1 LKAPQQEP
9 STFRFVRFFSIKTA
23 PFVLVDFAG
32 TTAFGLSAS
41 FVKRRQLAPQ
51 LSTNIPKFG
60 VRYRSLA
67 TKKRTVGNPP
77 SSCRQ
82 KRLVRMPAF
91 EILPT
96 QRKFL

>member
-41 FVKRRQLAPQ
+41 FVKRRQLAAQ

-60 VRYRSLA
+60 VRDRSLA
-67 TKKRTVGNPP
+67 PQKRTVAKPP
-77 SSCRQ
+77 NCCHSSNAIVVSSPWPIQ
-82 KRLVRMPAF
+82 A
-91 EILPT
+91 EGAD
-96 QRKFL
+96 